1 MIDTHAHLDD
11 AAFSGDLPGVM
22 ERARSAGVDHIVTVG
37 TDMASSRT
45 AAKLSEGHESI
56 WAAVGVHPHDASKLY
71 PADLDELREL
81 ARGDRVVAIGETG
94 LDFYRNLSP
103 REAQISAFRLQLDL
117 ARELSLPVIIH
128 DRDAHEDTLRELK
141 RWVAYQYGQ
150 RFGVLHCYSGD
161 LAMAQEAV
169 ALGFYISIAGPVTYA
184 NNGPLVE
191 VVRQLP
197 LDRLLLE
204 TDCPYLAPEP
214 YRGRR
219 NEPAFVVRTAR
230 EVARIRGLSVQD
242 VVTATTANAVQLFG
256 GPL

>member
-11 AAFSGDLPGVM
+11 AAFSGDLPGVL
-22 ERARSAGVDHIVTVG
+22 ERAQVAGVDRILAVG
-37 TDMASSRT
+37 TDLPSSR
-45 AAKLSEGHESI
+45 AAVALADGHQSI
-56 WAAVGVHPHDASKLY
+56 WAAVGVHPHDAGKLY

-94 LDFYRNLSP
+94 LDFYRNLAP
-103 REAQISAFRLQLDL
+103 REAQIAAFRLHLDL
-117 ARELSLPVIIH
+117 AREVSLPVIVH

-150 RFGVLHCYSGD
+150 RFGVLHCFSGD
-161 LAMAQEAV
+161 LAMAEEAV

-184 NNGPLVE
+184 KNGPLVE

-204 TDCPYLAPEP
+204 TDCPYLSPEP
-214 YRGRR
+214 FRGRR
-219 NEPAFVVRTAR
+219 NEPAFMVRTAQ
-230 EVARIRGLSVQD
+230 EIARIRNLTVED
-242 VVTATTANAVQLFG
+242 VAAATTANAVQLFG
-256 GPL
+256 GPF